1 MNGSSVN
8 LAALPDTATVI
19 SVLIGTVLPWL
30 TGRVTKVTAH
40 PKVRGIVLL
49 ALAAST
55 SVLSELGQVIAT
67 GATYDAWHVVLGAL
81 GTYALGVVMHSGLY
95 RHLGA
100 YQANAATGGV
110 IGPAVVA
117 VPHNGSI
124 ESPKG
129 P

>member
-1 MNGSSVN
+1 MNGSPVN

-81 GTYALGVVMHSGLY
+81 GVVMHSGLY
-95 RHLGA
+95 RHLGV

-110 IGPAVVA
+110 IGPAVAA